1 MRAAVSQQYGRGLR
15 RVRGPPG
22 GRGSPGRQSAGGGAE
37 PVDVAIASGSLC
49 PEVALRG
56 RREGVGTLGDR
67 RVYFN
72 GAVPPFGSMAELSLI
87 DPRTGVRR
95 ARRRGRCR
103 ALALASRA
111 DTRLAGPVVARPMQ
125 AGEHVFVLGA
135 SGAVGMLAVRR
146 PGCSGRDASFA
157 AADLRSGWRSL
168 VSAGPTPRLRLD
180 LGEEELTATIREAWR
195 GSA

>member
-111 DTRLAGPVVARPMQ
+111 VRAWLALSWRARCRR
-125 AGEHVFVLGA
+125 ASTCFVLGA

-146 PGCSGRDASFA
+146 ARLLGAGRIVA